1 MSAPDRGL
9 DRRLA
14 GAIAACLLVPT
25 AGLVGFW
32 AAVRDRLPDQLV
44 RQWGVDGIPT
54 ATLPP
59 GPLLVVALL
68 VPTLLTVAL
77 GAIAVSHR
85 HPQLLRR
92 ILGGTA
98 AGLPVLLSVTLA
110 DALRRHLDLTD
121 PAATPPPGPDL
132 AVAVLAAIAV
142 GIGVGALARDDP
154 AGPEVQQPPPA
165 HAPRP
170 AGDDATASWHGR
182 NRTIPPG
189 LRWLV
194 AGVVVGLTALAAVTT
209 WWLLL
214 IPGFLAPAM
223 LATVRFELHVD
234 QRGVRVT
241 ILGGRRMLEVPLE
254 QVVGADVERID
265 EPFWQFGGWGLR
277 VDTAGRLG
285 VVTRPGTAL
294 RVHRSDGREVLITV
308 DDAWDAAATLN
319 ALIDQRLRRS
329 PPSEEPPDR

>member
-1 MSAPDRGL
+1 MSSPDDGM

-14 GAIAACLLVPT
+14 WAIAACLLAPT
-25 AGLVGFW
+25 AGLAGFW
-32 AAVRDRLPDQLV
+32 VAVRDRLPEQLV

-59 GPLLVVALL
+59 GPLLVAVL
-68 VPTLLTVAL
+68 VMPTLLSVAL
-77 GAIAVSHR
+77 GAIAVSDR

-92 ILGGTA
+92 ILGGMA
-98 AGLPVLLSVTLA
+98 AGLPVLLTVTLA

-121 PAATPPPGPDL
+121 PAGAPPPGPDL
-132 AVAVLAAIAV
+132 AVAVLAAVAV
-142 GIGVGALARDDP
+142 GTAVGALARDDP

-165 HAPRP
+165 DAPRP
-170 AGDDATASWHGR
+170 ADHDAPARWQGR
-182 NRTIPPG
+182 NRTIPMG

-209 WWLLL
+209 WWLL
-214 IPGFLAPAM
+214 IVPGFLAPAM
-223 LATVRFELHVD
+223 LATVRFEVHVD
-234 QRGVRVT
+234 QRGVTVT

-319 ALIDQRLRRS
+319 ALVDQRLREP
-329 PPSEEPPDR
+329 PPSAEPPER